1 MKGGEAVDFSK
12 IRIKLAACR
21 VNADMN
27 QVEFANA
34 LDVDR
39 STVANWE
46 AGKTEP
52 NANQLR
58 KISELSGIPMD
69 LIFVP
74 IKS

>member
-1 MKGGEAVDFSK
+1 MDLSN

-21 VNADMN
+21 VNTGMN
-27 QVEFANA
+27 QAEFAEE
-34 LDVDR
+34 LGIDR

-52 NANQLR
+52 SATQLR
-58 KISELSGIPMD
+58 RISELSGIPID
-69 LIFVP
+69 FIFVP